1 MRYMLP
7 LACRC
12 CFLSRTAKRGV
23 IATQLPAR
31 CARDVCLTGEGGG
44 RMVGA
49 KIKLKPEISACC
61 PRCGRGEEIGHDSA
75 SAVEIVGG
83 QIEFAGVP
91 LPVPQ
96 AAAGSVA
103 HDDVSSCFRLQRGNL
118 KIISTQ
124 QGPSW
129 RVAARTGYDYSHPR
143 GHPQAHNPAGASAC
157 IGIARF

>member
-12 CFLSRTAKRGV
+12 CFLSRPAKRGV

-31 CARDVCLTGEGGG
+31 CVLD
-44 RMVGA
+44 
-49 KIKLKPEISACC
+49 
-61 PRCGRGEEIGHDSA
+61 GRGRRAYGRRKDKVETGNFSLMSAVHDSA

-96 AAAGSVA
+96 AVAGGL
-103 HDDVSSCFRLQRGNL
+103 R
-118 KIISTQ
+118 
-124 QGPSW
+124 P
-129 RVAARTGYDYSHPR
+129 YDPLFFLPLPHPR
-143 GHPQAHNPAGASAC
+143 TLK
-157 IGIARF
+157 